1 MKILFD
7 TSVLVAGI
15 VERHPMHE
23 SAFPWLKDANAGQF
37 EFIVSAHSLAE
48 LYAVLTALPLSPKI
62 APGTAWRLIR
72 ENVQSRAKVIPLSP
86 TDYGSVIR
94 RMADLGLSGGAVY
107 DALIAKAAEKASIDH
122 ILTLNPDDFK
132 RVWPEGQAL
141 IRLP

>member
-23 SAFPWLKDANAGQF
+23 SAFPWLKGANAGQF

-48 LYAVLTALPLSPKI
+48 LYAVLTTLPLSPKI

-72 ENVQSRAKVIPLSP
+72 EDVQSRAKVIPLSP

-94 RMADLGLSGGAVY
+94 RMAELGLSGGAVY
-107 DALIAKAAEKASIDH
+107 DAIIAKAPEKAGIDH

-132 RVWPEGQAL
+132 RVWPEGEAL